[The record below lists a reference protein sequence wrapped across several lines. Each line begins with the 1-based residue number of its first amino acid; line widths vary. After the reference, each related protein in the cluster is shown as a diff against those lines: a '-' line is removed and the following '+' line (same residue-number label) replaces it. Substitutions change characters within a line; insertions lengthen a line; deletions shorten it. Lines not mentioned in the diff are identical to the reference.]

1 MESDKV
7 YNIRISLTQNHL
19 YKGGRGG
26 EIKAQISRTALLIF
40 ENLFFKVENPI
51 QSLDFTLIGPGGI
64 ALNTFKNK

>member
-7 YNIRISLTQNHL
+7 YNIRISLTRNHL

-40 ENLFFKVENPI
+40 ENLFFKVENLKE
-51 QSLDFTLIGPGGI
+51 SLDFTLIGPGGT